1 MSDREAQG
9 QACRLRTAEVS
20 MRKSDQTLEPSIE
33 EILASIR
40 KIIADDGGHGRENA
54 AEPFTGVAERPQ
66 QPRPASLPRFLD
78 PHAYEPAEP
87 AEPAGEEEIM
97 ELTEDIILDDR
108 SNQDNRDSG
117 EFKAQSS
124 DPFATAAVGGDVDA
138 DAERHSVNA
147 QLENVFSSVAAEV
160 ERLSHGQTSMAE
172 SGAASAETDDWDGP
186 NQVRQAVE
194 TYNAA
199 VSSRAQSRATE
210 ELKPGKVSAPAPT
223 PEARHEP
230 AEPAPRPVASPLT
243 SRPQSRQVWSAR
255 HLEGEGPRSR
265 KGKDDDETPAVS
277 QRGEPPARAM
287 SGARDSWAEGV
298 QMPVP
303 DSGPTVPFASAPDD
317 DLIPESVAPKAASSL
332 AADLEKEKD
341 YVGGVLTRVF
351 GRSQKKSDE
360 PTPPAAPAPASKAEK
375 LAKATISD
383 FAAEKLRAPVV
394 ADALQADKPFMET
407 ITDSLETAL
416 AKVEMGVPDAAEPTE
431 SPKDTPAMEAQPA
444 PYDELLPDALL
455 PFDSELAPFAPGQI
469 PGSSSTPEEV
479 PAPRGKAPELPVE
492 SGEPKSGLFRDDTE
506 APLGAAALGGQ
517 PSPVPTPV
525 PAVPQSALPSGL
537 EDSIKELI
545 KPLIIE
551 WLNNNLPRIVE
562 KAVREE
568 LADHGGLAGFRR
580 EGSVRR

>member
-1 MSDREAQG
+1 
-9 QACRLRTAEVS
+9 

-40 KIIADDGGHGRENA
+40 KIIADDGSQSREHD
-54 AEPFTGVAERPQ
+54 AEPFAGGAERPR
-66 QPRPASLPRFLD
+66 QPQPAPLPRFLD
-78 PHAYEPAEP
+78 PHAYEPAAP

-97 ELTEDIILDDR
+97 ELTEDIILEDQSSQNDR
-108 SNQDNRDSG
+108 GLN
-117 EFKAQSS
+117 EFKDNTA
-124 DPFATAAVGGDVDA
+124 DPFATAAVGGEADA

-172 SGAASAETDDWDGP
+172 SGPAAAAAAAETDDWDGP
-186 NQVRQAVE
+186 NQVRHAVE

-199 VSSRAQSRATE
+199 VSSRAQSRAPE
-210 ELKPGKVSAPAPT
+210 EAKPDNISAPAP
-223 PEARHEP
+223 PRAARHEP
-230 AEPAPRPVASPLT
+230 AEPAPRPIASPPT

-255 HLEGEGPRSR
+255 HLESEGPRSR
-265 KGKDDDETPAVS
+265 KGKDEEEAPVVS
-277 QRGEPPARAM
+277 QRGEPPARAAM

-303 DSGPTVPFASAPDD
+303 DSGPTVPFASAPAD
-317 DLIPESVAPKAASSL
+317 DLIPEPVAPRAASSP
-332 AADLEKEKD
+332 AGDLEKEKD

-351 GRSQKKSDE
+351 GRSQKKGDE
-360 PTPPAAPAPASKAEK
+360 TPLPAAPAPASKAEK

-416 AKVEMGVPDAAEPTE
+416 ANVEMGVPNAAEPTE
-431 SPKDTPAMEAQPA
+431 SPKDTPMTEAQPA
-444 PYDELLPDALL
+444 PYDELLPDTLL
-455 PFDSELAPFAPGQI
+455 PFDSELAPFASGQI
-469 PGSSSTPEEV
+469 PGSSTQEKA
-479 PAPRGKAPELPVE
+479 PAPRGKTSELPIE
-492 SGEPKSGLFRDDTE
+492 SGRPKSGLFRDEAE
-506 APLGAAALGGQ
+506 APLGAAALSSQ
-517 PSPVPTPV
+517 PSPA
-525 PAVPQSALPSGL
+525 PAAEPALSQSALPSGL

-568 LADHGGLAGFRR
+568 LADHGGLAGLRR
-580 EGSVRR
+580 EGGVRR

>member
-1 MSDREAQG
+1 
-9 QACRLRTAEVS
+9 

-40 KIIADDGGHGRENA
+40 KIIADDGSQVRENA
-54 AEPFTGVAERPQ
+54 AEPFAGGAEQPH

-87 AEPAGEEEIM
+87 AEPAGEDEIM

-108 SNQDNRDSG
+108 SSQDNRDSG
-117 EFKAQSS
+117 EFEDQTA
-124 DPFATAAVGGDVDA
+124 DPFATAAIGGEVDP

-160 ERLSHGQTSMAE
+160 ERLSHGQTSMTE
-172 SGAASAETDDWDGP
+172 PEAASAETDDWDGP

-199 VSSRAQSRATE
+199 VSSRTQSRAPE
-210 ELKPGKVSAPAPT
+210 EARPGKSSAPT
-223 PEARHEP
+223 PTPEGRHEP
-230 AEPAPRPVASPLT
+230 ADPAPRPVASPLT

-265 KGKDDDETPAVS
+265 RGKDEDESPAVS
-277 QRGEPPARAM
+277 QRGEPPARATM

-317 DLIPESVAPKAASSL
+317 DLIPETVAPKTASSP
-332 AADLEKEKD
+332 AADIEKEKD

-351 GRSQKKSDE
+351 GRSQKKGDE
-360 PTPPAAPAPASKAEK
+360 APPPAAPAPASKAEK

-394 ADALQADKPFMET
+394 ADALQADKPFMEA

-416 AKVEMGVPDAAEPTE
+416 ANVEMDAPNLAEPTE
-431 SPKDTPAMEAQPA
+431 SPKDTSMMEAQPA

-455 PFDSELAPFAPGQI
+455 PFDSELAPFAAGQI
-469 PGSSSTPEEV
+469 PGSSTQEKA
-479 PAPRGKAPELPVE
+479 PAPRGKAPEFPIE
-492 SGEPKSGLFRDDTE
+492 SARGPGMPKSGLFRADNE
-506 APLGAAALGGQ
+506 APLGAALSGQ
-517 PSPVPTPV
+517 PA
-525 PAVPQSALPSGL
+525 PATEPARPQSALPSGL

-562 KAVREE
+562 KAIREE
-568 LADHGGLAGFRR
+568 LADHGGLGGLRR
-580 EGSVRR
+580 EGGVRR

>member
-1 MSDREAQG
+1 
-9 QACRLRTAEVS
+9 

-40 KIIADDGGHGRENA
+40 KIIADDGGQGRETT
-54 AEPFTGVAERPQ
+54 AEPFAGSAE
-66 QPRPASLPRFLD
+66 QPRQPQPAALPRFLD

-97 ELTEDIILDDR
+97 ELTEDIILDDQSSR
-108 SNQDNRDSG
+108 DNRGLDQ
-117 EFKAQSS
+117 FKDHTT
-124 DPFATAAVGGDVDA
+124 DPFATAGAGGDVDA

-172 SGAASAETDDWDGP
+172 AGAASAETDDWDGP
-186 NQVRQAVE
+186 NEVRQAVE

-199 VSSRAQSRATE
+199 VSSRTQSRAPE
-210 ELKPGKVSAPAPT
+210 EAKPSKTSAPTPA

-230 AEPAPRPVASPLT
+230 AESAPRPVASPLT

-265 KGKDDDETPAVS
+265 KGKDEDDAPAVS
-277 QRGEPPARAM
+277 QRGEPPARAAM

-303 DSGPTVPFASAPDD
+303 DSGPTVPFASAPEE
-317 DLIPESVAPKAASSL
+317 DLIPESVAPKAAGSP

-351 GRSQKKSDE
+351 GRSQKKVDDA
-360 PTPPAAPAPASKAEK
+360 PPPAAPAPASKAEK

-394 ADALQADKPFMET
+394 ADALQADKPFMEA

-416 AKVEMGVPDAAEPTE
+416 ANVEMDAPNLAEPTE
-431 SPKDTPAMEAQPA
+431 SPKDMSMTEAQPA

-455 PFDSELAPFAPGQI
+455 PFDSELAPFAAGQI
-469 PGSSSTPEEV
+469 PGSSPQEKV
-479 PAPRGKAPELPVE
+479 PAPRGKTPELPIEPVRE
-492 SGEPKSGLFRDDTE
+492 AGKPKSGLFRDDTE
-506 APLGAAALGGQ
+506 APLGAALSGQ
-517 PSPVPTPV
+517 PAPTAE
-525 PAVPQSALPSGL
+525 PARSQSALPSGL

-580 EGSVRR
+580 EGGVRR

>member
-1 MSDREAQG
+1 
-9 QACRLRTAEVS
+9 
-20 MRKSDQTLEPSIE
+20 MRKSDQPLEPSIE

-40 KIIADDGGHGRENA
+40 KIIADDGGQGRESN
-54 AEPFTGVAERPQ
+54 AEPFAGGPERPR
-66 QPRPASLPRFLD
+66 QPQPAALPRFLD

-97 ELTEDIILDDR
+97 ELTEDIILEDQSSQDDR
-108 SNQDNRDSG
+108 GSN
-117 EFKAQSS
+117 EFTDHTA
-124 DPFATAAVGGDVDA
+124 DPFATAAIGGEVDA

-172 SGAASAETDDWDGP
+172 SGAASAEIDDWDGP
-186 NQVRQAVE
+186 NEVRQAVE

-199 VSSRAQSRATE
+199 VSSRTQSRVPE
-210 ELKPGKVSAPAPT
+210 EAKPGKISAPALA

-255 HLEGEGPRSR
+255 HLDGEGPRSR
-265 KGKDDDETPAVS
+265 RGKDEDESPAVS
-277 QRGEPPARAM
+277 QRGEPPARATM

-303 DSGPTVPFASAPDD
+303 DSGPTVPFASAPED
-317 DLIPESVAPKAASSL
+317 DLIPETVARKAASSP

-351 GRSQKKSDE
+351 GRSQKKGDE
-360 PTPPAAPAPASKAEK
+360 SPPPAAPAPASKAEK

-394 ADALQADKPFMET
+394 ADALQADRPFMEA

-416 AKVEMGVPDAAEPTE
+416 ANVEMDAPNLAEPTE
-431 SPKDTPAMEAQPA
+431 SPKDTSMTEAQPA

-455 PFDSELAPFAPGQI
+455 PFDSELAPFGAGQI
-469 PGSSSTPEEV
+469 PGSSIQERV
-479 PAPRGKAPELPVE
+479 VAPRGKTPELPIEPVRE
-492 SGEPKSGLFRDDTE
+492 PGKPKSGLFRDDNE
-506 APLGAAALGGQ
+506 ASLTAAVLGGQ
-517 PSPVPTPV
+517 PSPA
-525 PAVPQSALPSGL
+525 PAAAPALSQSALPSGL
-537 EDSIKELI
+537 EDSFKELI

-568 LADHGGLAGFRR
+568 LADHGGLAGLRR
-580 EGSVRR
+580 EGGVRR

>member
-1 MSDREAQG
+1 
-9 QACRLRTAEVS
+9 

-40 KIIADDGGHGRENA
+40 KIIADDGSQGREND
-54 AEPFTGVAERPQ
+54 AEPFAGGAGPNRQPQ
-66 QPRPASLPRFLD
+66 PASLPRFLD

-97 ELTEDIILDDR
+97 ELTEEIILEDQ
-108 SNQDNRDSG
+108 SSQDNRG
-117 EFKAQSS
+117 FNEFKDHTA
-124 DPFATAAVGGDVDA
+124 DPFATVDGEADA

-186 NQVRQAVE
+186 NQVRHAVE

-199 VSSRAQSRATE
+199 VSSRAHSRAPE
-210 ELKPGKVSAPAPT
+210 EVEPGKISAPAPT
-223 PEARHEP
+223 PAARHEP

-243 SRPQSRQVWSAR
+243 SRSQSRQVWSAR
-255 HLEGEGPRSR
+255 HLESEGPRSR
-265 KGKDDDETPAVS
+265 KGKDEDESPVVS
-277 QRGEPPARAM
+277 QRGEPPARAAM

-303 DSGPTVPFASAPDD
+303 DSGPTVPFASAPDE
-317 DLIPESVAPKAASSL
+317 DLIPEPVAPRASSP

-351 GRSQKKSDE
+351 GRSQKKGDE
-360 PTPPAAPAPASKAEK
+360 TPPPPAAPAPASKAEK

-383 FAAEKLRAPVV
+383 FAAEKLRAPLV

-416 AKVEMGVPDAAEPTE
+416 ANVEMGVPDAAEPTE
-431 SPKDTPAMEAQPA
+431 SPKDTPMTEAQPA
-444 PYDELLPDALL
+444 PYDELPDALL
-455 PFDSELAPFAPGQI
+455 PFDLELAPFAAGQI
-469 PGSSSTPEEV
+469 PGSSTQEKA
-479 PAPRGKAPELPVE
+479 PAPRGKTPELPAHE
-492 SGEPKSGLFRDDTE
+492 AGKPKSGLFRDDAE
-506 APLGAAALGGQ
+506 ALLGAAALGGQ
-517 PSPVPTPV
+517 PSPAPTAE
-525 PAVPQSALPSGL
+525 PALSQSALPSGL

-568 LADHGGLAGFRR
+568 LADHGGLAGLRR
-580 EGSVRR
+580 EGGVRR

>member
-1 MSDREAQG
+1 
-9 QACRLRTAEVS
+9 
-20 MRKSDQTLEPSIE
+20 
-33 EILASIR
+33 
-40 KIIADDGGHGRENA
+40 
-54 AEPFTGVAERPQ
+54 
-66 QPRPASLPRFLD
+66 
-78 PHAYEPAEP
+78 
-87 AEPAGEEEIM
+87 M
-97 ELTEDIILDDR
+97 ELTEDIILEDQSSQDDR
-108 SNQDNRDSG
+108 GSN
-117 EFKAQSS
+117 EFTDHTA
-124 DPFATAAVGGDVDA
+124 DPFATAAIGGEVDA

-172 SGAASAETDDWDGP
+172 SGAASAEIDDWDGP
-186 NQVRQAVE
+186 NEVRQAVE

-199 VSSRAQSRATE
+199 VSSRTQSRVPE
-210 ELKPGKVSAPAPT
+210 EAKPGKISAPALA

-255 HLEGEGPRSR
+255 HLDGEGPRSR
-265 KGKDDDETPAVS
+265 RGKDEDESPAVS
-277 QRGEPPARAM
+277 QRGEPPARATM

-303 DSGPTVPFASAPDD
+303 DSGPTVPFASAPED
-317 DLIPESVAPKAASSL
+317 DLIPETVARKAASSP

-351 GRSQKKSDE
+351 GRSQKKGDE
-360 PTPPAAPAPASKAEK
+360 SPPPAAPAPASKAEK

-394 ADALQADKPFMET
+394 ADALQADRPFMEA

-416 AKVEMGVPDAAEPTE
+416 ANVEMDAPNLAEPTE
-431 SPKDTPAMEAQPA
+431 SPKDTSMTEAQPA

-455 PFDSELAPFAPGQI
+455 PFDSELAPFGAGQI
-469 PGSSSTPEEV
+469 PGSSIQERV
-479 PAPRGKAPELPVE
+479 VAPRGKTPELPIEPVRE
-492 SGEPKSGLFRDDTE
+492 PGKPKSGLFRDDNE
-506 APLGAAALGGQ
+506 ASLTAAVLGGQ
-517 PSPVPTPV
+517 PSPA
-525 PAVPQSALPSGL
+525 PAAAPALSQSALPSGL
-537 EDSIKELI
+537 EDSFKELI

-568 LADHGGLAGFRR
+568 LADHGGLAGLRR
-580 EGSVRR
+580 EGGVRR